1 MTFSQILH
9 KFKKKYPKYARKID
23 DYRPSRFMNGITIW
37 FKGGLSLSVKYDETT
52 DKFELLDLDNYT
64 FWEME

>member
-23 DYRPSRFMNGITIW
+23 DYRPSRFTNGITIW
-37 FKGGLSLSVKYDETT
+37 FNGGLSLSVKYDETT

-64 FWEME
+64 F